1 MPNATEAVIARHAD
15 ALRYMAS
22 DMFTWQP
29 GFLIRPAADL
39 EALVEAGIVKASDSR
54 ASVRLTADG
63 LEMVQAM

>member
-15 ALRYMAS
+15 ALRYMAT

-39 EALVEAGIVKASDSR
+39 EALVDAGVIKASDSR
-54 ASVRLTADG
+54 ESVKLTLDG
-63 LEMVQAM
+63 LELAQTM